1 MAENSPLVA
10 LPGILFANDR
20 AEKLNEIVRTKIDS
34 SLFLFLNYTPDII
47 KPYSYDGKYLM
58 GVSNLYKLIKD
69 TGWVL
74 EKSGKILGSE
84 SVVRNLKSC
93 INTIYALRAVQNH
106 NIWNDYNLPELYK
119 AEKWWYQAGVIS
131 QRPVSED
138 DYQKA
143 LTGLE
148 ALGSS
153 LIKEVEDFVDNV
165 SKLNSPKK
173 EKAIEI
179 WTDAII
185 GRYTKERNLFT
196 HAIVIYQKYSTA
208 TNINRRKK
216 ADDIIVSYFIND
228 YYCLCKEERLGRRLY
243 SLEKYKN
250 MVDNHVKKKFKENYG
265 LEFDIIED
273 LINDIYNNKE
283 KYIKLFFEKALGGL
297 IKEALVQK
305 GSLEIDTVCE
315 YILEKNETIELS
327 TDEGK
332 GYKVED
338 IKCFDLGF

>member
-34 SLFLFLNYTPDII
+34 SLFLFLNYTPNII
-47 KPYSYDGKYLM
+47 NPYSYDGKYLM

-84 SVVRNLKSC
+84 SVVGNLKSC

-165 SKLNSPKK
+165 SKLNSHKK

-185 GRYTKERNLFT
+185 VRYTKERNLFT
-196 HAIVIYQKYSTA
+196 HAIVLYQKYSPA
-208 TNINRRKK
+208 TNIDKRKK
-216 ADDIIVSYFIND
+216 VDDIIVSYFIND
-228 YYCLCKEERLGRRLY
+228 YYCLRYKEYNGIILY
-243 SLEKYKN
+243 SKPIYKKS
-250 MVDNHVKKKFKENYG
+250 VDTYIDSKLNKFKKDYG
-265 LEFDIIED
+265 LDIVNIAD
-273 LINDIYNNKE
+273 LINDIKNDKE
-283 KYIKLFFEKALGGL
+283 KYLNLFFEHILGGL

-315 YILEKNETIELS
+315 YILK
-327 TDEGK
+327 K
-332 GYKVED
+332 MKQ
-338 IKCFDLGF
+338 